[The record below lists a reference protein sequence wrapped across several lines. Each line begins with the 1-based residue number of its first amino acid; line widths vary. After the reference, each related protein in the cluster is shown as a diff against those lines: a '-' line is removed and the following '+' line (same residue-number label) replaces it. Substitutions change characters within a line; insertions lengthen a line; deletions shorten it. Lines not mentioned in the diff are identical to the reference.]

1 MAPSE
6 GRRSV
11 GVLTDVTAL
20 STPFDYAIPDGFDG
34 PVELGSRV
42 RVPLHGRSVK
52 GWIVAE
58 PEGEVSELK
67 AIKSSLGVG
76 PTPEVLELARWAAWR
91 WNGPWA
97 RFVDSASPQNIVRSL
112 PTPPILGEFDHTDS
126 PLGRLGQEGGKGG
139 AHLVQLGPVTDPFD
153 LLIGFISAR
162 RTAGSVVV
170 LVPGLGYAGRL
181 TARLNRRGIPAVN
194 FQDAW
199 PQARA
204 GWPVVVGTRTAAFA
218 PVPTLGGMVVFDAED
233 DRYFSEGA
241 PTWNALDVARQRC
254 GDVPLMVISSC
265 PDARVAVGLDEL
277 RTPELHVSSGWPRVL
292 VVDQVKQDPREGI
305 LSHDLVELGRRALE
319 EQPDGIAVACILNRK
334 GRARLVICKSCDQVA
349 RCATCDAA
357 CSLDEDLACPRC
369 GSHRPIVCAHCGAT
383 AMKLLRR
390 GTSQLAQECEALFG
404 AATVEVTAQSDRAS
418 LDGARVV
425 VGTEAIVH
433 RVRNAR
439 LVAFLDLD
447 HHLLAPRAGAELR
460 ALTMVAMAGRLVGPR
475 SSATSGA
482 VLVQTRLADHPVVT
496 SAVSGNP
503 SAVIDADR
511 EVRAMLG
518 LPPFGAVAELRG
530 AGAEAY
536 AAALDGDGVEGSSLG
551 DGEGLARAAQV
562 EVLADRLAS
571 VARPKEGVRV
581 RVDPELL

>member
-1 MAPSE
+1 
-6 GRRSV
+6 
-11 GVLTDVTAL
+11 LTDVSAL
-20 STPFDYAIPDGFDG
+20 STPFDYAIPENFEG

-67 AIKSSLGVG
+67 TIKSSLGFG
-76 PTPEVLELARWAAWR
+76 PTTEILELARWASWR

-97 RFVDSASPQNIVRSL
+97 RFVDAASPETIVRSL
-112 PTPPILGEFDHTDS
+112 PTPPTLGEVNHDDT
-126 PLGRLGQEGGKGG
+126 PLARLGRAGGTSG

-153 LLIGFISAR
+153 LLLGFISTR
-162 RTAGSVVV
+162 STAGTIVI

-181 TARLNRRGIPAVN
+181 AARLNRRGVAAVN
-194 FQDAW
+194 VQDAW

-218 PVPTLGGMVVFDAED
+218 PVPALGGMVVLDAED
-233 DRYFSEGA
+233 ERYFSEGA
-241 PTWNALDVARQRC
+241 PTWNALDVARHRC
-254 GDVPLMVISSC
+254 SDVPLVVVSSC
-265 PDARVAVGLDEL
+265 PDARVSHGLEEL
-277 RTPELHVSSGWPRVL
+277 RTPEVQVSNGWPRVH

-305 LSHDLVELGRRALE
+305 LSRDLVELGRRALE

-349 RCATCDAA
+349 RCAACDAA
-357 CSLDEDLACPRC
+357 CSLEEDLGCPRC

-390 GTSQLAQECEALFG
+390 GTSQLVDECEALFG
-404 AATVEVTAQSDRAS
+404 VPTVEVTAQSDRAALS
-418 LDGARVV
+418 AARVV

-433 RVRNAR
+433 RVRSAR

-460 ALTMVAMAGRLVGPR
+460 ALTVIAMAGRLVGPR
-475 SSATSGA
+475 SSPQSGS
-482 VLVQTRLADHPVVT
+482 VLVQTRLADHPVIA

-530 AGAEAY
+530 SGAEAY
-536 AAALDGDGVEGSSLG
+536 ARALDGDGVEGSSLG
-551 DGEGLARAAQV
+551 DGEGLARAAQLD
-562 EVLADRLAS
+562 VLADRLAS

-581 RVDPELL
+581 RVDPESL